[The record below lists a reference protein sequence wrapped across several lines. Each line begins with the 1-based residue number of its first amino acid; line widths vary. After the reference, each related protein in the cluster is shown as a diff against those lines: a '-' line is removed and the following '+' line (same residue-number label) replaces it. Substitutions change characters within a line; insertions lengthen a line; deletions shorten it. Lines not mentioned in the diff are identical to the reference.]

1 MPVAAALHYFS
12 HLEEEYLRPPVI
24 FIHGAGGNFLHWPAE
39 VRRMPGQRIFAPD
52 LPGHGRSG
60 GVGLQAID
68 DYAQCVLDFLD
79 ALRIHKAI
87 YIGHSMGA
95 AIALTLALDH
105 PRRVLAL
112 GLMGGGARLKVSP
125 ELIQNTSNPATLSH
139 ALQAIA
145 EMAFSPVVEPR
156 VKQLAMQRMAATRST
171 VLNGDFIAC
180 NQFDIM
186 DRLAKIRVPTLVVC
200 GADDRMTPLRYSE
213 HLVSSIKRAE
223 LIIVPDAGHM
233 VMIEKPKEVASA
245 ITSFISGIS
254 YRPGE

>member
-12 HLEEEYLRPPVI
+12 HLEEEYLRPPVV
-24 FIHGAGGNFLHWPAE
+24 FIHGAGGNYLHWPPE
-39 VRRMPGQRIFAPD
+39 VRRLPGQRIFAPD
-52 LPGHGRSG
+52 LPGHGRSD
-60 GVGLQAID
+60 GVGRQAID
-68 DYAQCVLDFLD
+68 DYAQCILDFLD

-95 AIALTLALDH
+95 AIALTLALDY

-125 ELIQNTSNPATLSH
+125 DLIQNTSSPATLP
-139 ALQAIA
+139 QAFQDIA
-145 EMAFSPVVEPR
+145 GMAFSPVVEPR
-156 VKQLAMQRMAATRST
+156 LKQLAMQRMAATRST

-180 NQFDIM
+180 NQFDVM

-213 HLVSSIKRAE
+213 HLASSIKRAE
-223 LIIVPDAGHM
+223 LVIVPDAGHM
-233 VMIEKPKEVASA
+233 VMIEKPKAVATA
-245 ITSFISGIS
+245 LASFIKEIS

>member
-1 MPVAAALHYFS
+1 MPVAASLHYFS

-39 VRRMPGQRIFAPD
+39 VRRMPGQRIFALD
-52 LPGHGRSG
+52 LPGHGRSD

-68 DYAQCVLDFLD
+68 DYAQCILDFLD
-79 ALRIHKAI
+79 ALHIHKAI

-105 PRRVLAL
+105 PRRALAL

-125 ELIQNTSNPATLSH
+125 ELIQNTSSPATLPH

-180 NQFDIM
+180 NQFDVM
-186 DRLAKIRVPTLVVC
+186 DRLAKIRVPTLVMC

-233 VMIEKPKEVASA
+233 VMIEKPKDVASA

>member
-1 MPVAAALHYFS
+1 MPVAAAFHYFS

-68 DYAQCVLDFLD
+68 DYAQCILDFLD
-79 ALRIHKAI
+79 ALHIHKAI

-125 ELIQNTSNPATLSH
+125 ELIQNTSNPATLPH

-180 NQFDIM
+180 NQFDVM

-200 GADDRMTPLRYSE
+200 GADDHMTPLRYSE